1 MLKRPRIHSRTEQ
14 ARASFTHGH
23 PYVSEEHAFRIPMA
37 PVEPSAQPLV
47 ALCHRT
53 REIRTELTADGLV
66 AMKVAGQNLDD
77 HRIWVSCFPRRVS
90 CFPAQGFMFSLM
102 GFHVFPLR
110 VSCFPSWGFMFSL
123 SRHLSKIPHA
133 AFDIKS
139 KWPET
144 SKRCLVLDNY
154 QLPEQAGNALNGL
167 YMEHSLRAMRLQ
179 DRALESWV
187 GRQTRC
193 AMCRQYTNVF
203 IPLVV
208 LRFTTSFVVHRR
220 PCRWT

>member
-1 MLKRPRIHSRTEQ
+1 
-14 ARASFTHGH
+14 
-23 PYVSEEHAFRIPMA
+23 
-37 PVEPSAQPLV
+37 
-47 ALCHRT
+47 
-53 REIRTELTADGLV
+53 
-66 AMKVAGQNLDD
+66 
-77 HRIWVSCFPRRVS
+77 
-90 CFPAQGFMFSLM
+90 MFSLM

-193 AMCRQYTNVF
+193 AMCRQYTNMF
-203 IPLVV
+203 IPHGGSKVCHFLCFSSAPLQVD
-208 LRFTTSFVVHRR
+208 LMASKDNQASHRPMGVPPR
-220 PCRWT
+220 QQKV